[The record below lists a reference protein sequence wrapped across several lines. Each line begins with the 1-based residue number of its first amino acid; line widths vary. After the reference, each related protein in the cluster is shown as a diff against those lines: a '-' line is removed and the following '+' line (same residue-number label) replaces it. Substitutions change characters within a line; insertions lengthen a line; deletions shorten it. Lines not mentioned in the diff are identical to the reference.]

1 MVESKFNRKSL
12 ENLEAIYQEL
22 GFTIRYEKG
31 SFQSGFCIL
40 EDQKIVLVNKFF
52 DVHGRVY
59 SLLEILNQLQPDLAP
74 LSEENRK
81 RWSSFKPWLVTHPA

>member
-1 MVESKFNRKSL
+1 MESKFNKKSL
-12 ENLEAIYQEL
+12 ENLEAIYEEL
-22 GFTIRYEKG
+22 GYTIRYEKG
-31 SFQSGFCIL
+31 SFQSGFCVL

-59 SLLEILNQLQPDLAP
+59 SLLEILNQLTVEPTL

-81 RWSSFKPWLVTHPA
+81 RWSAFKPWLVAHPA